1 MDPTT
6 CQALCAVIVQN
17 GDQVGV
23 LLAELALGLYAA
35 VTTALAFVGR
45 IKLRRA
51 NKQAEAEAERAKAAE
66 RERAAVATE
75 RDAVTI
81 ERDYWREQS
90 MRPFPR
96 PPLLP
101 VELGAHAAVLEGI
114 AEPSGRMDE
123 PPGRIAGECGATRH
137 EPSEARLVCTRPL
150 GHEGLHDSD
159 GYQWRDVD
167 EDGTRYAELPGRP
180 ADRPMQFDETPT
192 GRGKRKPE

>member
-51 NKQAEAEAERAKAAE
+51 NERAELEAKRAEAAE
-66 RERAAVATE
+66 RERVAAATE
-75 RDAVTI
+75 RDAVAVD
-81 ERDYWREQS
+81 RDYWREQS

-101 VELGAHAAVLEGI
+101 GELVPPTILEDLSGPRCELAGANTGGRFMCTREAGHSGSCAPVPVVPSGLEG
-114 AEPSGRMDE
+114 
-123 PPGRIAGECGATRH
+123 
-137 EPSEARLVCTRPL
+137 
-150 GHEGLHDSD
+150 D
-159 GYQWRDVD
+159 GN
-167 EDGTRYAELPGRP
+167 DGTRYAELPERP
-180 ADRPMQFDETPT
+180 ADRPVQFDETPT
-192 GRGKRKPE
+192 DPGKRKPG